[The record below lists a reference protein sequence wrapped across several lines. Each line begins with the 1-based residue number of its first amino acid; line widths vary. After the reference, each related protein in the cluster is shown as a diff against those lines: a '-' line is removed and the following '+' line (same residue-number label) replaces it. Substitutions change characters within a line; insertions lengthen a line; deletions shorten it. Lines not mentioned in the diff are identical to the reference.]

1 MDKIFDF
8 FNEWDK
14 LAHTALSAILE
25 AWFTMFFLFAVKHLW
40 IALIA
45 STVLTLLIG
54 FAKET
59 FDADQNGYFNWKD
72 IIADSIGIVAIL
84 IPLIVIAICV

>member
-1 MDKIFDF
+1 MDKILSF
-8 FNEWDK
+8 FKEWDK
-14 LAHTALSAILE
+14 LAHITSSAILE
-25 AWFTMFFLFAVKHLW
+25 AWFTMLFLFAVKHLW

-45 STVLTLLIG
+45 STAFTLLIG

-59 FDADQNGYFNWKD
+59 VDADQNGYFNWKD